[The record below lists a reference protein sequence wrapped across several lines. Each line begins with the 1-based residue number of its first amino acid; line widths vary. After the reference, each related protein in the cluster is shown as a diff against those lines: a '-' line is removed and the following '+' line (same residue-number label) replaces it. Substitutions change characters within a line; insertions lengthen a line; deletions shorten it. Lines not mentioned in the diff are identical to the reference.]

1 MRNMKGNEFFK
12 QKKYEDAAAAF
23 ERACEIAGPHP
34 VYLSNAAA
42 AYLKLDQ

>member
-1 MRNMKGNEFFK
+1 MQGNELFR
-12 QKKYEDAAAAF
+12 QNKYEDAAVAF

-42 AYLKLDQ
+42 AYLKLDE